1 MDYEDTLLNILL
13 ALLISVVVI
22 LIGALIMANVDY
34 NEKLNE
40 DIEDTVTGTEGGVE
54 YHVSTA
60 GLHREDDLLQYISNN
75 NGVVITISYS
85 AKGHEETTTVTISW
99 SKAA

>member
-1 MDYEDTLLNILL
+1 MDYEDTLLNILF
-13 ALLISVVVI
+13 ALLISVLVI
-22 LIGALIMANVDY
+22 LFGVLIMANVDY

-60 GLHREDDLLQYISNN
+60 GIHCEDELLQYISDN
-75 NGVVITISYS
+75 NGAVIAISYS

>member
-1 MDYEDTLLNILL
+1 MDCDDIIEILYVVFLISLL
-13 ALLISVVVI
+13 ATMVGVLVMVHI
-22 LIGALIMANVDY
+22 DY

-40 DIEDTVTGTEGGVE
+40 DIEDTVTGTEGGIE

-60 GLHREDDLLQYISNN
+60 GIHCEDELLQYISDN
-75 NGVVITISYS
+75 NGAVIAISYS